1 MENFGW
7 FGSIESCIV
16 LPCTSKFSTDF
27 AVLLSFTSVLS
38 WFQGMGRK
46 SYLLGLLGLLLISC
60 KCTLAFFLRKE
71 KLSFASISV
80 RTVSSNNFYAHEKFY
95 FVSMYMKANSLTS
108 DLQGRFRPFCFKSKL
123 QSIRSVGNCKIRYV
137 YIVKSRSIAFRF
149 HHSLVSIGNC
159 PLATYLLATI

>member
-7 FGSIESCIV
+7 FGSIKSCIV

-27 AVLLSFTSVLS
+27 ALLLSFTSVLS
-38 WFQGMGRK
+38 WFQGMGGK

-60 KCTLAFFLRKE
+60 KCTLAFFCRRKSWVLQVFQFAQFPRIIYMLTKNFISFQCTWKQIVLRQICRE
-71 KLSFASISV
+71 GF
-80 RTVSSNNFYAHEKFY
+80 
-95 FVSMYMKANSLTS
+95 
-108 DLQGRFRPFCFKSKL
+108 GRFVLKVSFRVFGLC
-123 QSIRSVGNCKIRYV
+123 NYKIRYV

-149 HHSLVSIGNC
+149 HHSVVSIGNC

>member
-38 WFQGMGRK
+38 WFQGMGGK

-60 KCTLAFFLRKE
+60 KCTLAFFCLRKSWVLQVFQFAQFPRIIYMLT
-71 KLSFASISV
+71 KNFISFQCTWKQIV
-80 RTVSSNNFYAHEKFY
+80 LRQICREGF
-95 FVSMYMKANSLTS
+95 
-108 DLQGRFRPFCFKSKL
+108 GRFVLKVTSEYSVCVITKFDTFILSSHDRLPFDFTTQLCRL
-123 QSIRSVGNCKIRYV
+123 ETV
-137 YIVKSRSIAFRF
+137 
-149 HHSLVSIGNC
+149 H
-159 PLATYLLATI
+159 

>member
-1 MENFGW
+1 MY
-7 FGSIESCIV
+7 SC
-16 LPCTSKFSTDF
+16 
-27 AVLLSFTSVLS
+27 
-38 WFQGMGRK
+38 
-46 SYLLGLLGLLLISC
+46 
-60 KCTLAFFLRKE
+60 FFLPKE

-80 RTVSSNNFYAHEKFY
+80 RTVSSNNLYAHEKFY

-108 DLQGRFRPFCFKSKL
+108 DLQGRFRPFSFKSKL
-123 QSIRSVGNCKIRYV
+123 QSIRSVGNYKIRYV

>member
-16 LPCTSKFSTDF
+16 LPCTSKFITDL
-27 AVLLSFTSVLS
+27 AVVLSFTAVLS

-60 KCTLAFFLRKE
+60 KCTLAFFCVRKSWVLQVFQFAQFPRIIFMLTKNFISFQCTWKQIVLRQICRE
-71 KLSFASISV
+71 GF
-80 RTVSSNNFYAHEKFY
+80 
-95 FVSMYMKANSLTS
+95 
-108 DLQGRFRPFCFKSKL
+108 GRFVLKVSFRVFGLC
-123 QSIRSVGNCKIRYV
+123 NYKIRYV

>member
-7 FGSIESCIV
+7 FGSIDSCIV

-27 AVLLSFTSVLS
+27 AVLLSFTAVLS

-60 KCTLAFFLRKE
+60 KCTLAFSRVRKSWVLQVFQLAQFPRIIFMLTKNFISFQCTWKQIVLRQICRE
-71 KLSFASISV
+71 GF
-80 RTVSSNNFYAHEKFY
+80 
-95 FVSMYMKANSLTS
+95 
-108 DLQGRFRPFCFKSKL
+108 GRFVLKVSFRVFGLC
-123 QSIRSVGNCKIRYV
+123 NYKIRYV

-149 HHSLVSIGNC
+149 HHSVVSIGNC